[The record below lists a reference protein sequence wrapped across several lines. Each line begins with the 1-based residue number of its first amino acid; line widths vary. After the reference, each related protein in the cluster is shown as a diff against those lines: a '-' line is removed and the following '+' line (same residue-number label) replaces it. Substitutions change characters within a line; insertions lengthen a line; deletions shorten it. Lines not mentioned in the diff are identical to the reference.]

1 MDRDGDGHVSLD
13 EKAVHFESVW
23 RAETRAG
30 SLVEFEPR
38 YEAMVKWG
46 ISVSADEVAQV
57 RNGEDFDH
65 LIATALERRTDTP
78 I

>member
-1 MDRDGDGHVSLD
+1 MDRDGDGYVSLD

-38 YEAMVKWG
+38 YEAMDWVAYHDVPEGGGGGEGGGGVWG
-46 ISVSADEVAQV
+46 
-57 RNGEDFDH
+57 GGG
-65 LIATALERRTDTP
+65 
-78 I
+78 